1 MESKKSV
8 IHERENEINLD
19 CPISVVNLTSKSYN
33 LKCEK
38 CELIPNFSLYNYK
51 DIKLNLICNEGHSN
65 TLNLDNY
72 IKKIKKIFNI

>member
-51 DIKLNLICNEGHSN
+51 DIKLNLI
-65 TLNLDNY
+65 
-72 IKKIKKIFNI
+72 